1 MLDAVEEMNDIMDHA
16 PLIIMRVCTI
26 FSVYHK
32 STNLEGVRVM
42 AIIVIRY
49 KMPSKDIEQ

>member
-16 PLIIMRVCTI
+16 PLIMRVCTI
-26 FSVYHK
+26 LSVYHK